1 MSSLNVTLTL
11 YPNYGISEA
20 KTRFLHPERYS
31 IIHHSTSQGSNGK
44 KIERNFKKNQQ
55 TALGQGNVTLTLLFL
70 LFNFDRKSL
79 PTVILADK
87 VIQE

>member
-11 YPNYGISEA
+11 YPNYGISED

-44 KIERNFKKNQQ
+44 KKLKGMLKNQQ
-55 TALGQGNVTLTLLFL
+55 TALGQGNVTLTLFFFFL
-70 LFNFDRKSL
+70 ILMGKSCL
-79 PTVILADK
+79 WSFWQIK
-87 VIQE
+87 

>member
-11 YPNYGISEA
+11 YPNYGISEV

-44 KIERNFKKNQQ
+44 KLKGILKNQQ
-55 TALGQGNVTLTLLFL
+55 TALGQGNVTLTLF
-70 LFNFDRKSL
+70 FSSF
-79 PTVILADK
+79 
-87 VIQE
+87 

>member
-11 YPNYGISEA
+11 YPNYGISEV

-44 KIERNFKKNQQ
+44 KIERNFKKSTN
-55 TALGQGNVTLTLLFL
+55 G
-70 LFNFDRKSL
+70 SL
-79 PTVILADK
+79 AR
-87 VIQE
+87 